1 MKKQPPAATN
11 PSRLREV
18 ALLFLRLGFTSFGGP
33 AAHVALMEAE
43 VVTRRKWVTRDEF
56 LDLFAATNLIPGPNS
71 TEMAIHLGYRRAGI
85 PGLFLAGVCFIGPA
99 ALITASFAIAY
110 MKLRQVPALSSVLY
124 GIRPAIL
131 AIVLAAIMRL
141 MLPKKKDWF
150 FLIISGLATLATIV
164 GANELLVLLAGAGI
178 GLGKAYRHAS
188 SSENPTPKPPQSKAI
203 FPLVFASSSLLTAGS
218 KVGALTLFFLKVGS
232 ILYGSGYVLIALL
245 RAGLVT
251 ERGWLTENEL
261 LDAVAI
267 GQFTPGPV
275 LSTATFI
282 GYLIEGP
289 MGAIAA
295 TLAIFLPSFIF
306 VWASAPYIPKLRSS
320 RLFSGLLDGASA
332 ASLGLLAAATFVLA
346 RGALVNWP
354 ALVILVVALPAAMQP
369 KLNATWIVVGGA
381 LAGILVKIIGFV

>member
-1 MKKQPPAATN
+1 M
-11 PSRLREV
+11 
-18 ALLFLRLGFTSFGGP
+18 
-33 AAHVALMEAE
+33 ALMEAE

-85 PGLFLAGVCFIGPA
+85 LGLLVAGVCFIGPA
-99 ALITASFAIAY
+99 ALITAGFAITYVHFRA
-110 MKLRQVPALSSVLY
+110 VPALSSVLY

-131 AIVLAAIMRL
+131 AIVLAAMVRL
-141 MLPKKKDWF
+141 VLPKKKDWF
-150 FLIISGLATLATIV
+150 FLSIGVLAALATIV
-164 GANELLVLLAGAGI
+164 GTNELVVLVAGAAI
-178 GLGKAYRHAS
+178 GLGKAYGNAS
-188 SSENPTPKPPQSKAI
+188 VREKPPTKPPQSKAH
-203 FPLVFASSSLLTAGS
+203 FPLVFASSTLLTAGS
-218 KVGALTLFFLKVGS
+218 KLGGLTLFFLKVGS

-289 MGAIAA
+289 AGAIAA
-295 TLAIFLPSFIF
+295 TLAIFLPSFLF
-306 VWASAPYIPKLRSS
+306 VWASASYIPKLRAS

-332 ASLGLLAAATFVLA
+332 AALGLLAAATLVLG
-346 RGALVNWP
+346 RGALVSWP
-354 ALVILVVALPAAMQP
+354 AFVILVAALPVAMQP
-369 KLNATWIVVGGA
+369 KINATWIVVGGA
-381 LAGILVKIIGFV
+381 VAGILVQALGFV

>member
-1 MKKQPPAATN
+1 MES
-11 PSRLREV
+11 SRLREV
-18 ALLFLRLGFTSFGGP
+18 AFLFLRLGFTAFGGP

-71 TEMAIHLGYRRAGI
+71 TEMAIHLGYRRAGM
-85 PGLFLAGVCFIGPA
+85 PGLVMAGACFIGPA
-99 ALITASFAIAY
+99 ALITTGFAIAY
-110 MKLRQVPALSSVLY
+110 VHFRSVPALANVLY

-131 AIVLAAIMRL
+131 AIVLVAMARL
-141 MLPKKKDWF
+141 VIPKKKDWF
-150 FLIISGLATLATIV
+150 FLGVGIAAAIATVL
-164 GANELLVLLAGAGI
+164 GASEILVLITGSLV
-178 GLGKAYRHAS
+178 GLGKSRMQPPPA
-188 SSENPTPKPPQSKAI
+188 EEKKPPENTSSRAM
-203 FPLVFASSSLLTAGS
+203 FPLALAAPGVLAATS
-218 KVGALTLFFLKVGS
+218 KLGALTLFFLKVGS

-289 MGAIAA
+289 AGAVAA
-295 TLAIFLPSFIF
+295 TLAIFLPSFLF
-306 VWASAPYIPKLRSS
+306 VRLSAPYIPKLRAS
-320 RLFSGLLDGASA
+320 RHFSGLLDGASA
-332 ASLGLLAAATFVLA
+332 ASLGLLAAATLVLA
-346 RGALVNWP
+346 RGAIVDWA
-354 ALVILVVALPAAMQP
+354 ALLILLAALPAAWRP
-369 KLNATWIVVGGA
+369 NLNATWVVVGGA
-381 LAGILVKIIGFV
+381 VVGLVVKTLGFV

>member
-1 MKKQPPAATN
+1 M
-11 PSRLREV
+11 
-18 ALLFLRLGFTSFGGP
+18 FLRLGFTSFGGP

-43 VVTRRKWVTRDEF
+43 VVTRRQWVTRDEF

-71 TEMAIHLGYRRAGI
+71 TEMAIHLGYRRAGM
-85 PGLFLAGVCFIGPA
+85 PGLIMAGACFIGPA
-99 ALITASFAIAY
+99 ALITAGFAVAY
-110 MKLRQVPALSSVLY
+110 MHLRSVPALASVLY

-131 AIVLAAIMRL
+131 AIVLAAMARL
-141 MLPKKKDWF
+141 IIPKLKDWG
-150 FLIISGLATLATIV
+150 FLILGALAAATTLAGIS
-164 GANELLVLLAGAGI
+164 EILVLLAGAAI
-178 GLGKAYRHAS
+178 GFGKAYVRPS
-188 SSENPTPKPPQSKAI
+188 RDEKPPPANPPSKML
-203 FPLVFASSSLLTAGS
+203 FPLVFGSSAVLGASSKLW
-218 KVGALTLFFLKVGS
+218 ALTLFFLKVGS

-289 MGAIAA
+289 AGAIAA
-295 TLAIFLPSFIF
+295 TLAIFLPSFLF
-306 VWASAPYIPKLRSS
+306 VRASAPYIPRLRASK
-320 RLFSGLLDGASA
+320 LFSGLLDGASA
-332 ASLGLLAAATFVLA
+332 ASLGLLVAATLVLA

-354 ALVILVVALPAAMQP
+354 AFVILAAALPVAMKPQI
-369 KLNATWIVVGGA
+369 NATWIVVGGA
-381 LAGILVKIIGFV
+381 VLGFLVKLFEVA